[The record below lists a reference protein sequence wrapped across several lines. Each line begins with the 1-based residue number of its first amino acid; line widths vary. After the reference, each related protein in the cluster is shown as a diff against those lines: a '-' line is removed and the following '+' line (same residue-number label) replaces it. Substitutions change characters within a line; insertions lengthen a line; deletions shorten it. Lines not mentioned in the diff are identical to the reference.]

1 MTLIHKP
8 LSYTMKIKKILAILL
23 SALML
28 ASLPACISAPDQQI
42 QTKKTFEFPP
52 ISDQDTDEAF
62 RAVGVGIGKDLFAAR
77 DAAYAAAQG
86 ILVSKIRTKIDTAA
100 EKTVKTAN
108 LNDQNVISVSTCEA
122 ISGKVTNLALYNMT
136 QYTETM
142 HKQRNNG
149 EYEVWLGLEIPRTL
163 VVDISKQMINSV
175 AATNA
180 GIDSIK
186 DFIKRETIKNLLD
199 QE

>member
-1 MTLIHKP
+1 
-8 LSYTMKIKKILAILL
+8 MKIRKILAILL

-42 QTKKTFEFPP
+42 QTKKTFDLPP

-62 RAVGVGIGKDLFAAR
+62 RAVGIGVGKDLFVAR

-86 ILVSKIRTKIDTAA
+86 ILLSKIRTKIDAAA
-100 EKTVKTAN
+100 EKAIKTAN
-108 LNDQNVISVSTCEA
+108 LNDQNLISVSTYES
-122 ISGKVTNLALYNMT
+122 ISSKVAGLVLYNMT
-136 QYTETM
+136 QYTETT
-142 HKQRNNG
+142 HKQRTNG
-149 EYEVWLGLEIPRTL
+149 DYEVWLGLEIPRTL